1 MVCDRSN
8 IVNGPETMMVIS
20 KSKSFFCLNLSKSF
34 LSKHVTSLL
43 ENNEVYYMG
52 CCIRYSGC
60 VVMETLIYVV
70 LRSLKNLTVQLFR
83 YKEFLQTVIQAVQTT
98 IIQLVLYKPMLYKS
112 IEKK

>member
-1 MVCDRSN
+1 
-8 IVNGPETMMVIS
+8 
-20 KSKSFFCLNLSKSF
+20 
-34 LSKHVTSLL
+34 
-43 ENNEVYYMG
+43 MG